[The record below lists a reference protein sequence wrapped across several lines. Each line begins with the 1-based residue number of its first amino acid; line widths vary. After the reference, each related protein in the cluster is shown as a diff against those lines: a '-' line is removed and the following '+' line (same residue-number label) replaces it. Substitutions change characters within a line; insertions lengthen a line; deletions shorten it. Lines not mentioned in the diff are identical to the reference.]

1 MQTRSVQ
8 DDAGKSD
15 ARGAGLDRIEGVA
28 VIRRARKTAPGGPG
42 VYRML
47 DAGGKV
53 LYVGKAKSIRK
64 RLAAYVAIAR
74 LPIRMQRMVART
86 REVVFVTT
94 ESESEALLLESN
106 LIKRFRPPFNIVLR
120 DDKSFPHILI
130 RTDHPFP
137 AISKHRGARKTKG
150 HYFGPYASAGAV
162 NRTINTLQKAF
173 LLRSC
178 TDAEFASRSRPCL
191 LHQIKRCSAPCVG
204 HIAQEGYAALVEDA
218 KRLLEGRGRD
228 LQERLTKEMRQASRE
243 LAFERAAT
251 LRDRLRALNAI
262 QGQQEAAGPR
272 LREADVFAIA
282 ARAGRSAVQAF
293 FFRAGQHRGN
303 AIFFPRHAPEE
314 KPARILA
321 AFLGQFYRSHPPPGR
336 IIVDREPEDTALLST
351 ALGQAAQRRVEIT
364 VPKRGPGRRAVDAAR
379 RNAEEALARKLAE
392 WTDAA
397 EIRARLAKVF
407 DLPCPPRRIE
417 VYDNSHLQGSDA
429 FGAMIVAGEE
439 GFERQA
445 YRRFGIR
452 HPETVPGD
460 DYGMMREVMRRRFG
474 ESSTRG
480 GTPRH
485 GRQPDLL
492 LIDGGRGQVTAV
504 RETLAELGLD
514 NLPVVGIAKG
524 PQRNA
529 GREEFH
535 LPDGRRLTLEERD
548 PLLHYLQRLRD
559 EAHRFVIAGHR
570 ARRLKAARRSPLDA
584 IPGIGPKRRRALIT
598 HFGSARDVA
607 DASVAELARVPGISK
622 AMAHTIREYLHG
634 RE

>member
-1 MQTRSVQ
+1 MTQERRPQ
-8 DDAGKSD
+8 ENAGS
-15 ARGAGLDRIEGVA
+15 AAALAQLEGVA
-28 VIRRARKTAPGGPG
+28 VIRRALRTAPKGPG

-47 DAGGKV
+47 DGRGEV

-64 RLAAYVAIAR
+64 RLSAYAAIGR

-94 ESESEALLLESN
+94 ETESEALLLEAN

-137 AISKHRGARKTKG
+137 AIAKHRGARKAAG

-178 TDAEFASRSRPCL
+178 TDAEFESRSRPCL
-191 LHQIKRCSAPCVG
+191 LHQIKRCAAPCVG
-204 HIAQEGYAALVEDA
+204 RISPEDYASLVEDA
-218 KRLLEGRGRD
+218 KRLLAGRARD
-228 LQERLTKEMRQASRE
+228 LQERLTREMNAASQA
-243 LAFERAAT
+243 LDFERAAT
-251 LRDRLRALNAI
+251 IRDRLRALNAI
-262 QGQQEAAGPR
+262 QAQQEAAGAR

-282 ARAGRSAVQAF
+282 NRAGRSAIQAF

-314 KPARILA
+314 RPSRILA
-321 AFLGQFYRSHPPPGR
+321 AFLAQFYRGHPPPRR
-336 IIVDREPEDTALLST
+336 IVVDVEPEGAELLATALSE
-351 ALGQAAQRRVEIT
+351 QAERRVEIG
-364 VPKRGPGRRAVDAAR
+364 VPKRGPGRKAASSAR

-392 WTDAA
+392 WTDTA
-397 EIRARLAKVF
+397 EIRERLAEVF
-407 DLPCPPRRIE
+407 DLAAPPRRIE
-417 VYDNSHLQGSDA
+417 VYDNSHLQGGDA
-429 FGAMIVAGEE
+429 FGAMIVVGED

-445 YRRFGIR
+445 YRRFRIR
-452 HPETVPGD
+452 DPRTTPGD
-460 DYGMMREVMRRRFG
+460 DHAMMREVIRRRFAG
-474 ESSTRG
+474 DTDERRDA
-480 GTPRH
+480 PRH
-485 GRQPDLL
+485 GARPDLL
-492 LIDGGRGQVTAV
+492 LIDGGRGQVATV
-504 RETLAELGLD
+504 RETLVELGLED
-514 NLPVVGIAKG
+514 IPVVGIAKG

-535 LPDGRRLTLEERD
+535 LADGRRLRLPMRD
-548 PLLHYLQRLRD
+548 PVLHYLQRLRD

-570 ARRLKAARRSPLDA
+570 ARRLKGIRRSPLDA
-584 IPGIGPKRRRALIT
+584 VPGIGPKRRRALIA
-598 HFGSARDVA
+598 HFGSARGVA
-607 DASVAELARVPGISK
+607 DASIAELARVPGISK
-622 AMAHTIREYLHG
+622 TMARTIHEHLHG